1 VILKKGSLV
10 CDILKPGTGRRVK
23 RSRNSPKPDQKKEEV
38 RRGQPRDWYFHP
50 NFSMLI
56 LFDVSTGT

>member
-23 RSRNSPKPDQKKEEV
+23 RSRNSPKPDQKK
-38 RRGQPRDWYFHP
+38 RRGKKRATPGLV
-50 NFSMLI
+50 FS
-56 LFDVSTGT
+56 S